1 MTTVGIAV
9 AVYNGE
15 KYLRETLASIDSQK
29 YGKIEVV
36 IGNDCSTDSSQLIIS
51 EYIITSNQKVK
62 LISNPSNLG
71 PIGNLDKIIRSFS
84 DKCEIILILPQDDII
99 SRNHVYNIVKSFK
112 EKNSLINYRALYLDE
127 LGNPNGNDVAPIFF
141 SKFQSINMALMLSA
155 NYIVAP
161 GCAIRRSSYLNFS
174 ENERADLTGDWAL
187 FAHLL
192 LGGRIKTS
200 VRNTIG
206 YRRHKTNLSRDHGFD
221 ASHRESWN
229 WRIEFISSEKFYYFF
244 SKLSRIEKRIF
255 CRLMTKQIH
264 ALIQCHHSKEFL
276 NRLAKLHNTNGRYLQ
291 NYDPKMRC
299 ELERDSESSLA
310 PKLIRNENSGSTI
323 QSKSNRLASLLRI
336 GYATLAVYRRMILNL
351 IKY

>member
-15 KYLRETLASIDSQK
+15 KYLRETLSSIESQN
-29 YGKIEVV
+29 YGKIEVI
-36 IGNDCSTDSSQLIIS
+36 IGDDCSTDGSKLIIS
-51 EYIITSNQKVK
+51 EYIKTSALKVE
-62 LISNPSNLG
+62 LISNLSNLG

-84 DKCEIILILPQDDII
+84 DECEVILILPQDDVIG
-99 SRNHVYNIVKSFK
+99 SNHVHNIVKSFK
-112 EKNSLINYRALYLDE
+112 RKNSLLNYRALYLDE
-127 LGNPNGNDVAPIFF
+127 FGTPNGSDVAPIFF

-174 ENERADLTGDWAL
+174 ENERADLSGDWAL

-206 YRRHKTNLSRDHGFD
+206 YRRHNTNLSRDHGFD

-229 WRIEFISSEKFYYFF
+229 WRIEFISSENFYYFF
-244 SKLSRIEKRIF
+244 SKFSRIEKRIF
-255 CRLMTKQIH
+255 LGLMEKQMH
-264 ALIQCHHSKEFL
+264 SLIQCHHTEEYL
-276 NRLAKLHNTNGRYLQ
+276 DRLSLLQNSNGRNLQ
-291 NYDPKMRC
+291 NYDPKKRC
-299 ELERDSESSLA
+299 ELDRDSEGNFA
-310 PKLIRNENSGSTI
+310 PKVVRNENCGSTL
-323 QSKSNRLASLLRI
+323 QSKSNQMSNLLRI
-336 GYATLAVYRRMILNL
+336 CYATLAVYRRMIINL